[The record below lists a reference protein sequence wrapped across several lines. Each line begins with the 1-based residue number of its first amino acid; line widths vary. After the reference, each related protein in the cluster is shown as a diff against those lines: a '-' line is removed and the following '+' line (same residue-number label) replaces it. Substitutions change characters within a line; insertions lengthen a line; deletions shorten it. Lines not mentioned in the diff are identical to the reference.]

1 MAFSTGKRMEMC
13 MVFSTPLYGEMRY
26 IDSTYQFHTFSANGS
41 SYGLSFADV
50 SDAQN
55 FYNYVIGFLTPRLP
69 ISSSAGP
76 SAKSGGVKV
85 AKFGQILTKGK
96 TLFKR
101 KNDKESNGAIIV
113 NDFEHIRHVG
123 FSENNEFKIRAENE
137 ELANELIEAL
147 RLKINNKGEM
157 QDVMNVIDRFG
168 ADRVRKALD
177 PRKRRPAPLPPTSLP
192 PPPPAP
198 PLPTS
203 VPNTQ
208 PGRGDL
214 LNSIIHFD
222 TSTLTKVFTNIIIII
237 HGSAKSFF
245 KNGKSSK

>member
-1 MAFSTGKRMEMC
+1 MC

-168 ADRVRKALD
+168 ADRKKTLRVPTIPLTFK
-177 PRKRRPAPLPPTSLP
+177 KRSPA
-192 PPPPAP
+192 
-198 PLPTS
+198 
-203 VPNTQ
+203 VY
-208 PGRGDL
+208 
-214 LNSIIHFD
+214 SI
-222 TSTLTKVFTNIIIII
+222 LT
-237 HGSAKSFF
+237 A
-245 KNGKSSK
+245 